1 LVLIAIYI
9 GLMFLGQWI
18 AASAFE
24 RARVDGASSTPSLPS
39 KLGETLPSTT
49 ADNRAD
55 KTPQ

>member
-24 RARVDGASSTPSLPS
+24 RARVDGASSTPSP
-39 KLGETLPSTT
+39 PV
-49 ADNRAD
+49 
-55 KTPQ
+55 KTWRNAPINDGR